1 MAAVADRARR
11 SVPHLRLVTRPRA
24 DLAAAEAGPAPVE
37 AARAE
42 PVGVVGQPDG
52 RNALVVL
59 APLGRLDR
67 TQLEFLAAHAGP
79 RGLRVTPWRS
89 VVIPDLA
96 DGAAIASAADRLG
109 FGVASSSPW
118 YRVSA
123 CTGRPGCAEAL
134 ADVRADALADVR
146 AVAPADALAEARE
159 AATAWP
165 GRRVRWS
172 GCDRMCGR
180 PRGTEVD
187 VVATLEGYRISE
199 ARSG

>member
-1 MAAVADRARR
+1 
-11 SVPHLRLVTRPRA
+11 VPHIRLVTRPRA
-24 DLAAAEAGPAPVE
+24 DLAAAEAGPASAESASAP
-37 AARAE
+37 AE
-42 PVGVVGQPDG
+42 PVGIVGQPDG
-52 RNALVVL
+52 RDALVVL

-67 TQLEFLAAHAGP
+67 TQLEFLVGHAGP

-118 YRVSA
+118 YCVSA

-146 AVAPADALAEARE
+146 ADALADVR

-172 GCDRMCGR
+172 GCDRKCGR

-199 ARSG
+199 ARSE